1 MLYTYPQLD
10 DAEAHVLA
18 RIDVLQRDLR
28 HFVVQQP
35 QRWTGVLARMTRAK
49 ALRASNSIEDINVSQ
64 EDAIAAVD
72 GEDPVEAD
80 RQTWKAVVGYQEAMT
95 YILQRCKDDNF
106 RFSRD
111 VLLAIHFMISQS
123 DLNANPGNL
132 RRGWVGVRNTRTN
145 EVVHEGVD
153 RERLEAL
160 LDELVKFLNAP
171 TKLHII
177 VKAALAHLNLTLLHP
192 FSDGNGRTARCL
204 QTAVLAN
211 VGVAA
216 QEFSSIEEYIGHNQ
230 ALYYEVLASA
240 GGGGYQ
246 PDRGCK
252 DWIRFCLTG
261 HYRQLQTLLR
271 RNAELGRIY
280 VDLEELV
287 RERGLHTRTAVGML
301 EAAYGARIRNAS
313 YRVSTDVSHN
323 LASRDL
329 KQLVD
334 AGLLLPRGENRGRHY
349 VAGPMVLEIRGR
361 HRQPKDIADPF
372 SEPPTER
379 VAAEAAGQLALGV

>member
-1 MLYTYPQLD
+1 MLYTYTELD
-10 DAEAHVLA
+10 EAETRVLA

-28 HFVVQQP
+28 HFVVQSP
-35 QRWTGVLARMTRAK
+35 QRWTGVLSRMTRAK

-111 VLLAIHFMISQS
+111 VILAIHFMISQS
-123 DLNANPGNL
+123 DLDANPGNL

-153 RERLEAL
+153 REHLDRLLE
-160 LDELVKFLNAP
+160 ELVDFLNAP
-171 TKLHII
+171 PHTHLI

-192 FSDGNGRTARCL
+192 FSDGNGRTSRCL

-211 VGVAA
+211 DGIAA
-216 QEFSSIEEYIGHNQ
+216 PDFSSIEEYIGRNQ
-230 ALYYEVLASA
+230 AEYYEVLGVA
-240 GGGGYQ
+240 GGGGWH
-246 PDRGCK
+246 PERGCK
-252 DWIRFCLTG
+252 EWIRFCLAG
-261 HYRQLQTLLR
+261 HYRQLQTILR

-280 VDLEELV
+280 ADLTELV
-287 RERGLHTRTAVGML
+287 QRYGLQSRMAIGLL
-301 EAAYGARIRNAS
+301 EGAFGSRVRNAS
-313 YRVSTDVSHN
+313 YRVSTGISNN

-334 AGLLLPRGENRGRHY
+334 AGLLIPKGEARGRHY
-349 VAGPMVLEIRGR
+349 VASPGIAQIREH
-361 HRQPKDIADPF
+361 HRQPRGVDDPF
-372 SEPPTER
+372 
-379 VAAEAAGQLALGV
+379 AELKIVETSSAQLALGV

>member
-1 MLYTYPQLD
+1 MLYTYTELD
-10 DAEAHVLA
+10 AAEQRVLV
-18 RIDVLQRDLR
+18 RIEVMQRDLR
-28 HFVVQQP
+28 HFVVADP

-95 YILQRCKDDNF
+95 YILQRCKDENF

-111 VLLAIHFMISQS
+111 VILAIHFMISQS

-153 RERLEAL
+153 RERLELL
-160 LDELVKFLNAP
+160 LDELVESLNAP
-171 TKLHII
+171 SQTHLI

-211 VGVAA
+211 DGIAA
-216 QEFSSIEEYIGHNQ
+216 QDFSSIEEYIGRNQ
-230 ALYYEVLASA
+230 AEYYDVLAAA
-240 GGGGYQ
+240 GGGGYNPQ
-246 PDRGCK
+246 RGCK
-252 DWIRFCLTG
+252 PWIRFCLTG

-271 RNAELGRIY
+271 RNSELGLIY
-280 VDLEELV
+280 GDLIRLMA
-287 RERGLHTRTAVGML
+287 ERKLLPRMALGLL

-313 YRVSTDVSHN
+313 YRVSTDVSNN

-334 AGLLLPRGENRGRHY
+334 AGLLVPQGENRGRHY
-349 VAGPMVLEIRGR
+349 VSSDIIKEIRDR
-361 HRQPKDIADPF
+361 HRQPKEIGDPF
-372 SEPPTER
+372 
-379 VAAEAAGQLALGV
+379 VQAEAESQLTLQV

>member
-1 MLYTYPQLD
+1 MLYTYPQLEE
-10 DAEAHVLA
+10 AEARVLA
-18 RIDVLQRDLR
+18 RIDTLQRDLR
-28 HFVVQQP
+28 HFVVANP

-64 EDAIAAVD
+64 EDAVAAVD
-72 GEDPVEAD
+72 GEDPMEAD

-106 RFSRD
+106 SFSRD
-111 VLLAIHFMISQS
+111 VILAIHFMISQS

-132 RRGWVGVRNTRTN
+132 RRGWVGVRNTRTQ
-145 EVVHEGVD
+145 EVVHEGVE
-153 RERLEAL
+153 REKLEPL
-160 LDELVKFLNAP
+160 LDELVETLNSP
-171 TKLHII
+171 ENVHIV

-211 VGVAA
+211 VGVVA

-230 ALYYEVLASA
+230 SEYYAVLAET
-240 GGGGYQ
+240 GG
-246 PDRGCK
+246 RGFNPERGAK
-252 DWIRFCLTG
+252 QWIRFCLTG

-271 RNAELGRIY
+271 RNAELSRIY

-287 RERGLHTRTAVGML
+287 GTRGLHHRTAVGML
-301 EAAYGARIRNAS
+301 EAAYGARLRNAS
-313 YRVSTDVSHN
+313 YRVSTDVSNN

-334 AGLLLPRGENRGRHY
+334 AGLLIPQGETRGRHY
-349 VAGPMVLEIRGR
+349 VAGPEVLEIRAR
-361 HRQPKDIADPF
+361 HRQPKIIDDPF
-372 SEPPTER
+372 AEPELPLRYPTEK
-379 VAAEAAGQLALGV
+379 AA

>member
-1 MLYTYPQLD
+1 MLYSYLELD
-10 DAEAHVLA
+10 EAEQAVLA
-18 RIDVLQRDLR
+18 KIDGLQKDLR
-28 HFVVQQP
+28 HYVVLNP

-72 GEDPVEAD
+72 GEDPVQAD

-153 RERLEAL
+153 RERLDPL

-171 TKLHII
+171 VKVHII
-177 VKAALAHLNLTLLHP
+177 VKAALAHLNLTLMHP

-230 ALYYEVLASA
+230 ALYYEVLAA
-240 GGGGYQ
+240 TGGGGYR
-246 PDRGCK
+246 PERGCK
-252 DWIRFCLTG
+252 NWIRFCLTG

-271 RNAELGRIY
+271 RNSELGRIY
-280 VDLEELV
+280 VDLEKLV
-287 RERGLHTRTAVGML
+287 RARGLHARTAVGML
-301 EAAYGARIRNAS
+301 EAAYGARVRNAS
-313 YRVSTDVSHN
+313 YRVSADVSNN

-334 AGLLLPRGENRGRHY
+334 AHLLLPRGENRGRHY
-349 VAGPMVLEIRGR
+349 VAGPEVLEIRAR
-361 HRQPKDIADPF
+361 HRQPKDVADPF
-372 SEPPTER
+372 AAPPSDR
-379 VAAEAAGQLALGV
+379 AIAEAEGQLALGV

>member
-10 DAEAHVLA
+10 EAEARVLA
-18 RIDVLQRDLR
+18 RIDTLQRDLR
-28 HFVVQQP
+28 HFVVANP

-64 EDAIAAVD
+64 EDAVAAVD
-72 GEDPVEAD
+72 GEDPMEAD

-111 VLLAIHFMISQS
+111 VILAIHFMISQS

-132 RRGWVGVRNTRTN
+132 RRGWVGVRNTRTQ
-145 EVVHEGVD
+145 EVVHEGVE
-153 RERLEAL
+153 RERLEPL
-160 LDELVKFLNAP
+160 LDELVETLNSPANV
-171 TKLHII
+171 HIV

-211 VGVAA
+211 VGVVA

-230 ALYYEVLASA
+230 AEYYAVLAET
-240 GGGGYQ
+240 GG
-246 PDRGCK
+246 RGFNPGRGAK
-252 DWIRFCLTG
+252 QWIRFCLTG

-271 RNAELGRIY
+271 RNAELSRIY

-287 RERGLHTRTAVGML
+287 QERGLHHRTAVGML
-301 EAAYGARIRNAS
+301 EAAYGARLRNAS
-313 YRVSTDVSHN
+313 YRVSTDVSNN

-334 AGLLLPRGENRGRHY
+334 AGLLIPQGETRGRHY
-349 VAGPMVLEIRGR
+349 IAGPQVLEIRAR
-361 HRQPKDIADPF
+361 HRQPKIIDDPF
-372 SEPPTER
+372 AEPELPLNYPTE
-379 VAAEAAGQLALGV
+379 EAA